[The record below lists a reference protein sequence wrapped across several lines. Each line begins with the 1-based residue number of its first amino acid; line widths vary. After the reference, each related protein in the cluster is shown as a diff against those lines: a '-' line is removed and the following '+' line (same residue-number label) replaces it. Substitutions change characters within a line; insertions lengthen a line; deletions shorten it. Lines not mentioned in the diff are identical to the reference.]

1 MGSRRKQPRPAPFAE
16 QARCRPCGP
25 SGRGGP
31 SGPSGRPCPNDFKR
45 LKRIRGVCSSS
56 AGRPGSPSA
65 GSALLLDLSAR
76 AALAGRFQWEGAFPG
91 AASRVPRDLPRAIHG
106 RPFRAARTQTHDRGV
121 GFSRALCPPRP
132 GTGSCPV
139 LCPPRAGVAAKR
151 PGVESCIPLPI
162 SGSNSSC
169 LAVPLLRGKLRE
181 LAEKRVHDGRLRFH
195 RHLAGTQPGLVSA
208 QRVLGGR
215 RQIAKA
221 PVGL

>member
-1 MGSRRKQPRPAPFAE
+1 MPGPRVKTRGFLASLTGLILGAP
-16 QARCRPCGP
+16 GTVWD
-25 SGRGGP
+25 GRVTVRHRFSAFSLVLPLQGASNGG
-31 SGPSGRPCPNDFKR
+31 R
-45 LKRIRGVCSSS
+45 
-56 AGRPGSPSA
+56 
-65 GSALLLDLSAR
+65 
-76 AALAGRFQWEGAFPG
+76 AFPG
-91 AASRVPRDLPRAIHG
+91 AASRVPRDLPRAILG

-208 QRVLGGR
+208 QHMLGGR

>member
-1 MGSRRKQPRPAPFAE
+1 MWLRPCTSGMVPRSRAYQSMGSRRKQPRPAPFAE

-91 AASRVPRDLPRAIHG
+91 AASRVPRDLPRAILG
-106 RPFRAARTQTHDRGV
+106 RPFGAAHRIPRVGAAPRG
-121 GFSRALCPPRP
+121 CP
-132 GTGSCPV
+132 
-139 LCPPRAGVAAKR
+139 
-151 PGVESCIPLPI
+151 
-162 SGSNSSC
+162 SGSNGDTLSR
-169 LAVPLLRGKLRE
+169 RG
-181 LAEKRVHDGRLRFH
+181 
-195 RHLAGTQPGLVSA
+195 RHLEHVP
-208 QRVLGGR
+208 VLRWWFRTLWPFSCSSTGSRGCGIIVVHTTLSPRRRKNGCSGR
-215 RQIAKA
+215 RIDACA
-221 PVGL
+221 LSP